1 MASNDVP
8 MSTEPNVTPEIMLA
22 FYSRLYPFKSIFT
35 WLSHSHVPSTAK
47 DAPATRIG
55 PSWTN
60 REFAFTLKGD
70 VYIRY
75 NSFQDVEEFKK
86 QVIKLNPERFEVGA
100 IYNAKPRDK
109 KTLPASALQPV
120 RRELVFDI
128 DMTDYDEIRTCC
140 KSKSICKRCWGFIAA
155 AVTVLD
161 QSLRQD
167 FGFRLLL
174 WVYSGRRGIHCW
186 VSDHSAMMLTD
197 DQRKAIM
204 GWLEVIKGG
213 KEMTKKVNIRFGTN
227 SLPPS
232 IEASLNTL
240 SEQYFIPVIL
250 QDQDCFGSKVGWKTL
265 LELIPD
271 RDVVNNLRE
280 KWENEEEPRRS
291 KNSQSQSEMRWSDL
305 KKEVKGY
312 EKGTLKRNILTGA
325 MEDIILQYTYP
336 RLDAEVSKRRN
347 HLLKAPFCIHPGT
360 GRVCVPVDPAKVDE
374 FEPEKVPSVEQ
385 LLNELDAAG
394 SKAEDTNIL
403 GWESTS
409 LSAYVGMLDEHN
421 RRILQAERERKQAEG
436 RKDLSW

>member
-1 MASNDVP
+1 
-8 MSTEPNVTPEIMLA
+8 MSTEPNITPEVMLA
-22 FYSRLYPFKSIFT
+22 FYGRLYPFKSIFT

-47 DAPATRIG
+47 DAPTTRIG
-55 PSWTN
+55 PTWTN

-86 QVIKLNPERFEVGA
+86 QVLKLNPERFEVGA
-100 IYNAKPRDK
+100 VYNAKPRDK
-109 KTLPASALQPV
+109 KTLPPSMLQPV

-128 DMTDYDEIRTCC
+128 DMTDYDGIRTCC

-161 QSLRQD
+161 QSLRRD
-167 FGFRLLL
+167 FGFNLLL

-186 VSDHSAMMLTD
+186 VSDHAAMALTD

-204 GWLEVIKGG
+204 GWLEVVKGG
-213 KEMTKKVNIRFGTN
+213 KEMTKKVNIRLGTN
-227 SLPPS
+227 PLPPS
-232 IEASLNTL
+232 IGASLETL

-250 QDQDCFGSKVGWKTL
+250 EDQDCFASKEGWQTL
-265 LELIPD
+265 LDLIPD
-271 RDVVNNLRE
+271 REVVGNLRQ
-280 KWENEEEPRRS
+280 KWEEEEDSARRPKGSQSRSEARWDDLRKEIKAIQKGTPRR
-291 KNSQSQSEMRWSDL
+291 
-305 KKEVKGY
+305 V
-312 EKGTLKRNILTGA
+312 TLTSA

-360 GRVCVPVDPAKVDE
+360 GRVCVPVDPAKVDD
-374 FEPEKVPSVEQ
+374 FEPEKVPSVGQ
-385 LLNELDAAG
+385 LLSELDAAAPIC
-394 SKAEDTNIL
+394 SHLAPPK
-403 GWESTS
+403 GWESTCMKQ
-409 LSAYVGMLDEHN
+409 YVEMLDEHN
-421 RRILQAERERKQAEG
+421 RKILQAERERTQAEK